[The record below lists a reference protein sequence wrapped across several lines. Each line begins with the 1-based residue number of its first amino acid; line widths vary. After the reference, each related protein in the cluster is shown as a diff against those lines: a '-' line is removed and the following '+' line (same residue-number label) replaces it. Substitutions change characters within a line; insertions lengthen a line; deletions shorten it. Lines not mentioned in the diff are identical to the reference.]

1 MRRYQDEPSA
11 IAEAAWKRGY
21 LTPLELLRV
30 GAWKEAR
37 IPAAM
42 SVNPDGRIEDVTSNT
57 LRTLDKAGAREWK
70 PLGEASDLFWDEYG
84 VVVRQVVGSAH
95 DQSGLYGLDGV
106 RYPAASAILYI
117 LVPNAFPVIDRHA
130 VRAIFGSRPE
140 GAAVPS
146 IRTWWYR
153 HVVYVA
159 YARHLAT
166 IVHAR
171 LPGLSFHGLDVR
183 AQNAGRAVL
192 AGGDYARAVRTEWV
206 PIDTPAQLL
215 VQRRAAAPCRVAS

>member
-37 IPAAM
+37 IPAAI
-42 SVNPDGRIEDVTSNT
+42 SVNPNGRIEEVTGNT
-57 LRTLDKAGAREWK
+57 IRTLDEAGAREWK
-70 PLGEASDLFWDEYG
+70 PLGEASDLFWDEYAAIL
-84 VVVRQVVGSAH
+84 RQVVGSSYDH
-95 DQSGLYGLDGV
+95 SGLYGLDGV
-106 RYPAASAILYI
+106 RYPVASAILYI
-117 LVPNAFPVIDRHA
+117 LVPSVFPVIDRHA
-130 VRAIFGSRPE
+130 VRAIFGSPSE

-146 IRTWWYR
+146 TQTWWYR

-171 LPGLSFHGLDVR
+171 LPRLSFHGLDVR
-183 AQNAGRAVL
+183 AQDAGRAVL
-192 AGGDYARAVRTEWV
+192 AGGDYAREVRAEWP
-206 PIDTPAQLL
+206 PIDIPAQLR
-215 VQRRAAAPCRVAS
+215 VQRRVPATRQVAS